1 MATPPRAFRLTEAD
15 LAALASMTRP
25 GETAT
30 AALRRLLV
38 AVPHLRRIVDEQL
51 AEIDAMRGIPPRAD
65 DGRMPARSAGPLTAY
80 HMGRRDALDMVALLV
95 ERCARASNVGV
106 SRVSEAH
113 PGKTANL
120 PPRPPTRTCVGGLT
134 FRCCRIN
141 IAAIFYIYI
150 SYTYTFLIGRS

>member
-15 LAALASMTRP
+15 LAALASMTRS

-51 AEIDAMRGIPPRAD
+51 AEIDAMRGVPARETA
-65 DGRMPARSAGPLTAY
+65 GEARLPARSAGPLTAY

-95 ERCARASNVGV
+95 E
-106 SRVSEAH
+106 
-113 PGKTANL
+113 
-120 PPRPPTRTCVGGLT
+120 
-134 FRCCRIN
+134 
-141 IAAIFYIYI
+141 
-150 SYTYTFLIGRS
+150 